1 MSGVARHDET
11 MPGFYPERMAQASWE
26 TDSCRKKLSEIKMV
40 RMGRLEL
47 PRAKALEPKSSVST
61 NSTTSA
67 RGVGGAYFTLP
78 AWQVKH
84 FREVRSLRS
93 SQGPAIRPD
102 ASSGSGAGL
111 RLVRSSYGSER

>member
-1 MSGVARHDET
+1 
-11 MPGFYPERMAQASWE
+11 
-26 TDSCRKKLSEIKMV
+26 MV

-84 FREVRSLRS
+84 FREVCSLMS

-102 ASSGSGAGL
+102 AEGGGGSGG
-111 RLVRSSYGSER
+111 